1 MSQSQE
7 IKDRVDIVD
16 FISSHVQLM
25 QSGRNFK
32 ALCPFHSENT
42 ASFFVFPERQSWRC
56 FGSCAS
62 GGDVFTFVMR
72 KENLGFGEALRHL
85 ADHAGIQITNTV
97 PKVEEDDALIQAN
110 EAACIF
116 FQSLLQSN
124 KGAPTLEYLKARQV
138 AAESIATFEL
148 GLSPAQNE
156 LSQHLVTKGFT
167 MENLKDAGL
176 VNRSGSMQDTFK
188 NRLIFPIRDANKRL
202 VGFGGRALGQ
212 SQPKYLNTPKT
223 PIFEKGSILYG
234 LDKAKQNIQQD
245 KTAIIVEGYMDVIA
259 CHEQGTMNVVASMGT
274 AITEN
279 QVSILT
285 KTAKNLILALD
296 ADNAG
301 REATYN
307 NLENSWKVFD
317 KVAAFRS
324 RRGVTIYQT
333 TGRPNLKVATLPSGS
348 DPDQLVR
355 SDIEKWGAV
364 ISKSTPVVDYLLEQQ
379 VRRFDVETSEGKLLA
394 VEKVFPLIA
403 SINNTF
409 EKDRCFKKL
418 ADLLSVSEELLKS
431 SVSKFHTRSPRQY
444 TRKRDSKSPAFTP
457 ASTNTL
463 EEYTLA
469 LLLSHP
475 ELQRLTTK
483 LSEEYFDNIENRAI
497 FAKLSTCSTISELE
511 EKLDTEIQ
519 PHLHKLLT
527 KEIPPSTSSER
538 QQDYI
543 ICARRLEERK
553 LRQLL
558 ITSTELQT
566 EEVGSVEQSKH
577 STNLS
582 ERLRE
587 VFKEASAPRKKS
599 KPNS

>member
-16 FISSHVQLM
+16 FISTHVSLH

-32 ALCPFHSENT
+32 ALCPFHSEKT

-56 FGSCAS
+56 FGSCAT

-72 KENLGFGEALRHL
+72 KENMGFGEALRHL
-85 ADHAGIQITNTV
+85 ADHAGIQIASTF
-97 PKVEEDDALIQAN
+97 PKVEKNDILIQAN
-110 EAACIF
+110 EAACTF
-116 FQSLLQSN
+116 FQSLLHSD
-124 KGAPTLEYLKARQV
+124 KGASTLEYLNARQV
-138 AAESIATFEL
+138 TTASIATFEL

-156 LSQHLVTKGFT
+156 LSQYLTNKGFT
-167 MENLKDAGL
+167 LENLQDAGL
-176 VNRSGSMQDTFK
+176 VTKSDTTQDTFR
-188 NRLIFPIRDANKRL
+188 NRLIFPIRNRNKQL

-234 LDKAKQNIQQD
+234 LDKAEQSIQQD

-259 CHEQGTMNVVASMGT
+259 CHEQGTTNVVASMGT

-279 QVSILT
+279 QVSLLT

-307 NLENSWKVFD
+307 NIENSWKIFD
-317 KVAAFRS
+317 KVVAFRS

-333 TGRPNLKVATLPSGS
+333 MSRPNLTVATLPSGS

-355 SDIEKWGAV
+355 SDLETWKSV
-364 ISKSTPVVDYLLEQQ
+364 ISESTPVVDYLLEQQ
-379 VRRFDVETSEGKLLA
+379 VRRFDIETSEGKLLA

-403 SINNTF
+403 SITNTF

-418 ADLLSVSEELLKS
+418 ATLLSVSEELLKS
-431 SVSKFHTRSPRQY
+431 SISKFHTRSPRQY
-444 TRKRDSKSPAFTP
+444 AQKREAKSPSFSP
-457 ASTNTL
+457 ASTDTL

-469 LLLSHP
+469 LLLSYP
-475 ELQRLTTK
+475 ELRELTTK
-483 LSEEYFDNIENRAI
+483 LSEDYFDNIENRAI
-497 FAKLSTCSTISELE
+497 FAKLSTCSTINELE

-519 PHLHKLLT
+519 PHLQKLLT
-527 KEIPPSTSSER
+527 KEIPPSTNSER

-558 ITSTELQT
+558 ITSTELDT
-566 EEVGSVEQSKH
+566 DEAGSIEQSKH
-577 STNLS
+577 STSLS
-582 ERLRE
+582 ERLRD
-587 VFKEASAPRKKS
+587 VFKEATIPRKK
-599 KPNS
+599 K

>member
-16 FISSHVQLM
+16 FISTHVSLH

-32 ALCPFHSENT
+32 ALCPFHSEKT

-56 FGSCAS
+56 FGSCAT
-62 GGDVFTFVMR
+62 GGDVFTFLMR
-72 KENLGFGEALRHL
+72 KENMGFGEALRHL
-85 ADHAGIQITNTV
+85 AEHAGIQITSTFPQAEKNNI
-97 PKVEEDDALIQAN
+97 LIQAN
-110 EAACIF
+110 EAACTF
-116 FQSLLQSN
+116 FQSLLHSD

-138 AAESIATFEL
+138 TTDSITSFEL

-156 LSQHLVTKGFT
+156 LSQHLTNKGFT
-167 MENLKDAGL
+167 LENLQDAVL
-176 VNRSGSMQDTFK
+176 VTKSGSTQDTFR
-188 NRLIFPIRDANKRL
+188 NRLIFPIRNGNKQL

-234 LDKAKQNIQQD
+234 LDKAKQNIQHG

-259 CHEQGTMNVVASMGT
+259 CHEQGTTNVVASMGT

-279 QVSILT
+279 QVSLLT

-307 NLENSWKVFD
+307 NIENSWKIFD
-317 KVAAFRS
+317 KVVAFRS
-324 RRGVTIYQT
+324 KKGVTIYQT
-333 TGRPNLKVATLPSGS
+333 MGRPNLTVAALPSGS

-355 SDIEKWGAV
+355 SDPDTWKSA
-364 ISKSTPVVDYLLEQQ
+364 ISESTPVVDYLLEQQ
-379 VRRFDVETSEGKLLA
+379 VRRFNIETSEGKLLA

-403 SINNTF
+403 SISNTF

-418 ADLLSVSEELLKS
+418 AALLSVSEELLKS
-431 SVSKFHTRSPRQY
+431 SISKFHTRSPRQY
-444 TRKRDSKSPAFTP
+444 VQKREARSPSFSP
-457 ASTNTL
+457 ASTDAL

-475 ELQRLTTK
+475 ELRELTTK
-483 LSEEYFDNIENRAI
+483 LCEEYFDNIENRAI
-497 FAKLSTCSTISELE
+497 FAKLSTCSTINELE
-511 EKLDTEIQ
+511 EKLDTEIR

-527 KEIPPSTSSER
+527 KEIPPSTNSER

-558 ITSTELQT
+558 ITSTELDT
-566 EEVGSVEQSKH
+566 DDAGSVERSKH
-577 STNLS
+577 STSLS
-582 ERLRE
+582 ERLRD
-587 VFKEASAPRKKS
+587 VFKEATISRKKE
-599 KPNS
+599 